1 MVNPPYK
8 QKMGEPPIFRFPL
21 NPGGAKCNKNH
32 AQIQQ
37 VGDLFLSDLQ
47 NRGRLLSCQASPC
60 FAIRFAMRA
69 TGNSAATAIVQHG
82 FQLLPQ
88 IADANFQFSPAQ
100 CANVVRCDDALLG
113 LRLLARALLAVPALV
128 AAAATRSRN

>member
-37 VGDLFLSDLQ
+37 VGDLILSDLR
-47 NRGRLLSCQASPC
+47 NGVSLHFFLRQALVL
-60 FAIRFAMRA
+60 RFDLR
-69 TGNSAATAIVQHG
+69 
-82 FQLLPQ
+82 
-88 IADANFQFSPAQ
+88 
-100 CANVVRCDDALLG
+100 CAPMETALLQTASSIG
-113 LRLLARALLAVPALV
+113 FFTAVRRDVLL
-128 AAAATRSRN
+128 